1 MLLFTFCQ
9 ENKSKSRSPVKI
21 ITHFF
26 HVSTY
31 ISKYRQCWWQLWRF
45 STYTLKNVLWICIKH
60 RRDRMMLEPWRDA
73 AFYQTTKPIQ
83 TFIYYP
89 FTQTFENQCRFT
101 LTTNLF
107 LGKYSN
113 THKHGEKTNVH
124 THIIKYVKC
133 NHRMHKAKSLWE
145 RHFWIIYNVNISDN
159 WEIEFALLN
168 SVRDTDQ
175 LQRWWLV
182 MRTVKWEIWPF
193 KYLHMFVLK
202 RAPELELRNSVFA
215 DE

>member
-1 MLLFTFCQ
+1 MKRCSIL
-9 ENKSKSRSPVKI
+9 P
-21 ITHFF
+21 
-26 HVSTY
+26 
-31 ISKYRQCWWQLWRF
+31 
-45 STYTLKNVLWICIKH
+45 
-60 RRDRMMLEPWRDA
+60 D
-73 AFYQTTKPIQ
+73 YQTHSDVYLLSIHPNLWKSVSLYIDNEPL
-83 TFIYYP
+83 FGKV
-89 FTQTFENQCRFT
+89 FKHTQTWR
-101 LTTNLF
+101 
-107 LGKYSN
+107 K
-113 THKHGEKTNVH
+113 KTNVH
-124 THIIKYVKC
+124 THIHIIKYVKC

-145 RHFWIIYNVNISDN
+145 HHFWIIYNVNISDN

-202 RAPELELRNSVFA
+202 RAPELELTNSVFA

>member
-1 MLLFTFCQ
+1 MQHFTRLPNPFRRL
-9 ENKSKSRSPVKI
+9 SIIHSPKPLKI
-21 ITHFF
+21 SVALH
-26 HVSTY
+26 
-31 ISKYRQCWWQLWRF
+31 WQRTSFWE
-45 STYTLKNVLWICIKH
+45 S
-60 RRDRMMLEPWRDA
+60 
-73 AFYQTTKPIQ
+73 IQ
-83 TFIYYP
+83 TH
-89 FTQTFENQCRFT
+89 
-101 LTTNLF
+101 TNME
-107 LGKYSN
+107 KKN
-113 THKHGEKTNVH
+113 KCAHTHI
-124 THIIKYVKC
+124 HIIKYVKC

-168 SVRDTDQ
+168 SIRDTDQ

-202 RAPELELRNSVFA
+202 RAPELELTNSVFA